1 MLSVYYHAF
10 TTISLSLCPSL
21 SLSLFF
27 SLSPSFSPPLPSPPS
42 RSSQSEEVDERSVKL
57 IMDLL
62 KLSKSDGD
70 SQVWRKL
77 DRSQLLDDDLTT
89 GMYYMQLFE

>member
-10 TTISLSLCPSL
+10 TTISLSLSL
-21 SLSLFF
+21 SLSL
-27 SLSPSFSPPLPSPPS
+27 SFSPSLPLSPLPSPPS

-77 DRSQLLDDDLTT
+77 DRSQLLDDDLMT